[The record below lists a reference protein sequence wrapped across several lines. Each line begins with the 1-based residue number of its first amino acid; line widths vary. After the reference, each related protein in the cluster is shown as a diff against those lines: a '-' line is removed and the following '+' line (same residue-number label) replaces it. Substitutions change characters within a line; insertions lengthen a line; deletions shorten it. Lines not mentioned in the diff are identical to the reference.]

1 MIILKEGQKIIDEEG
16 NTYITEGDEIL
27 VESFLTERIRNLSDA
42 LELFGIKKVPD
53 EKELKDLYRK
63 LSIQNHPDKGG
74 SVEMMQDVNAAYELL
89 RNNIGKGK
97 VELDWKQIKKE
108 WEDRNKTQ
116 VSNMSAMFDDE
127 FNIEELVKYLQ
138 QFTQDELQYTVED
151 NIDKIR
157 DWSSPFLSYTVHI
170 EVFNVDRTT
179 VFMLEYYM
187 SYNFN
192 SGGGLTSSEVDEKDI
207 LYSVS
212 INANIYHDKRKEKV
226 SKSDYQYRVG
236 RTSFTDFDT
245 IFPVKKLQKVFSGSV
260 KKAFKKSDMLLG
272 LQRELNAE
280 FNDDYIYFYLFG
292 KRGETKTYISMYRS
306 TFMKQGFYMI
316 NNLWRFDSSGK
327 LNKVNTPKY
336 YVSLPETQETLETVV
351 KAINEIKREIIKRKL
366 DERKDGV
373 ILEKIVDDILSYY
386 FPKK

>member
-1 MIILKEGQKIIDEEG
+1 MIKLKEGQKIVDEEG
-16 NTYITEGDEIL
+16 NIYITEGDEIL

-192 SGGGLTSSEVDEKDI
+192 SGGGLTSSEVDEI
-207 LYSVS
+207 
-212 INANIYHDKRKEKV
+212 
-226 SKSDYQYRVG
+226 G
-236 RTSFTDFDT
+236 RAH
-245 IFPVKKLQKVFSGSV
+245 V
-260 KKAFKKSDMLLG
+260 
-272 LQRELNAE
+272 
-280 FNDDYIYFYLFG
+280 
-292 KRGETKTYISMYRS
+292 
-306 TFMKQGFYMI
+306 
-316 NNLWRFDSSGK
+316 
-327 LNKVNTPKY
+327 
-336 YVSLPETQETLETVV
+336 
-351 KAINEIKREIIKRKL
+351 
-366 DERKDGV
+366 
-373 ILEKIVDDILSYY
+373 
-386 FPKK
+386 